1 MAVFTSSLQ
10 PKIIEDYSALDASQV
25 ALRSLSGHVFQGVHK
40 EAQMLKVLDGFRQ
53 QLHRVSHE
61 IQQRNEKRIH
71 DPDMGDW
78 PRLALK
84 PS

>member
-1 MAVFTSSLQ
+1 
-10 PKIIEDYSALDASQV
+10 
-25 ALRSLSGHVFQGVHK
+25 
-40 EAQMLKVLDGFRQ
+40 MLKVLDSFRK

>member
-10 PKIIEDYSALDASQV
+10 PKIIEDYS
-25 ALRSLSGHVFQGVHK
+25 HVFQGVHK
-40 EAQMLKVLDGFRQ
+40 EAQMLRVLDSFRK

-71 DPDMGDW
+71 DPDMG
-78 PRLALK
+78 PFAQLLHLFLFSVFSNGLEAI
-84 PS
+84 